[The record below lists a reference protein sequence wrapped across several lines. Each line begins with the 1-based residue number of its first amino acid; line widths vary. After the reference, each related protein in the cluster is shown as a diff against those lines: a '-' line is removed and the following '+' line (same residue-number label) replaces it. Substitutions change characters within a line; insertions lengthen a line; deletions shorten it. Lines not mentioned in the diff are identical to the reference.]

1 MTAGIV
7 TFMHIIKY
15 KPVQMLLTIFRSYV
29 IKKLNIKNRYNFTQN
44 TDLKEIPLTTVLF
57 FDSL

>member
-29 IKKLNIKNRYNFTQN
+29 IKKLKIKNRYNFKQN
-44 TDLKEIPLTTVLF
+44 TDLREIPLTTVLF

>member
-44 TDLKEIPLTTVLF
+44 TDLREIPLTTVLF

>member
-15 KPVQMLLTIFRSYV
+15 KAVQMLLTIFRSYV

-44 TDLKEIPLTTVLF
+44 TDLREIPLTTVLF